1 MQHGFSSR
9 LGFILVSAG
18 CAIGLGNVWRFPYI
32 TGKYGGATFVLFY
45 LLFLI
50 ILGLPIVLC
59 EFAVGRGSRMSVAGS
74 FDVLEPKG
82 TKWHVYKYVAIA
94 GNTLL
99 MMFYTTISGWM
110 VYYFLQMLKG
120 TFNGLNASSIGDVF
134 TTLLADP
141 VTMIGCMVFTVVAC
155 FCVCLM
161 GIQKGVERITKVMM
175 VLLIILMVVLAANSL
190 LLPNASKGLEYYLL
204 PDWNRF
210 KAHGVSEAIFAAM
223 GQAFFTLSIGQGSLA
238 VFGSYIGKQK
248 SLLGEALWIIALDTF
263 VAFMSGLIIFPACFS
278 YGVDPGSGPNL
289 LFISLPNVFAHMPLG
304 QFWGALFFIF
314 MIFASFS
321 TIIAIFENLTT
332 CFSELFGARRG
343 KVISILI
350 PTIILLSLP
359 CVLGFNV
366 WSWIHPL
373 GGNSGILDLE
383 DFIISDNVLPL
394 GSLVYLTFCTTKLG
408 WGWDNFYKEVNTGS
422 GMTFPGWSKAYMTYG
437 LPFIILYIF
446 FSGYYGMFFK

>member
-1 MQHGFSSR
+1 
-9 LGFILVSAG
+9 
-18 CAIGLGNVWRFPYI
+18 
-32 TGKYGGATFVLFY
+32 
-45 LLFLI
+45 
-50 ILGLPIVLC
+50 
-59 EFAVGRGSRMSVAGS
+59 
-74 FDVLEPKG
+74 
-82 TKWHVYKYVAIA
+82 
-94 GNTLL
+94 
-99 MMFYTTISGWM
+99 MMIC
-110 VYYFLQMLKG
+110 
-120 TFNGLNASSIGDVF
+120 
-134 TTLLADP
+134 LLALML
-141 VTMIGCMVFTVVAC
+141 VLVV
-155 FCVCLM
+155 
-161 GIQKGVERITKVMM
+161 
-175 VLLIILMVVLAANSL
+175 NSL
-190 LLPNASKGLEYYLL
+190 SLPGAGEGMTYYLK
-204 PDWNRF
+204 PDWQRF
-210 KAHGVSEAIFAAM
+210 IAYGPQEVIFAAM
-223 GQAFFTLSIGQGSLA
+223 GQAFFTLSLGIGSLA
-238 VFGSYIGKQK
+238 IFGSYIGKEK
-248 SLLGEALWIIALDTF
+248 SLLGESLWIILLDTF
-263 VAFMSGLIIFPACFS
+263 VALMSGCIIFPACFS

-321 TIIAIFENLTT
+321 TVIAIFENLTT

-343 KVISILI
+343 KVIAILI

>member
-110 VYYFLQMLKG
+110 VYYFLQMIKG

-175 VLLIILMVVLAANSL
+175 VLLIILMVVLAVNSL

-278 YGVDPGSGPNL
+278 YGVDPGSGPHL
-289 LFISLPNVFAHMPLG
+289 LFVSLPNVFAHMPVG
-304 QFWGALFFIF
+304 Q
-314 MIFASFS
+314 
-321 TIIAIFENLTT
+321 
-332 CFSELFGARRG
+332 FSELFGARRG
-343 KVISILI
+343 KVIAILI